1 MDQLVYHYMGSHDM
15 ITLTMERPL
24 DAQLIMLKIIIRAKL
39 PAVAAVALASG
50 R

>member
-1 MDQLVYHYMGSHDM
+1 MGSHNM

-24 DAQLIMLKIIIRAKL
+24 DAQLIMLKKFTRAITAKL